1 MSPVRFNPASSLAG
15 ALAVP
20 PDKSITHR
28 AIMLAAV
35 SDRRVVIENTLDS
48 EDTAA
53 TLAAVESCGVPVEG
67 HLGGTVTID
76 GVGLRGLRP
85 PPRIDC
91 MNAGTLMR
99 LFGGLLA
106 GAAPTAVVLDGDASL
121 RRRPMNRIARPLA
134 QMGAS
139 ISTVAGGTPP
149 VSIAPARGGLVGV
162 HHQLTVASA
171 QVKSAILL
179 AGLSATGTTSVSEPV
194 RSRDHTELMLRAA
207 GIHVRVDGTTVS
219 LTGPVE
225 GLSLPDVRVPGDFSS
240 AAFHLVAGTLC
251 ANPSVR
257 LTGIN
262 LNPARS
268 GLLPVL
274 TRMGARI
281 DVMEGEPSGGEAYG
295 DLVVHRADALV
306 GTEVSA
312 DEVPAMIDEVTLMA
326 VLGAFASGETV
337 VRGAEELRVKESD
350 RIAITCRALAALGAD
365 IEELPDGFI
374 VRGRGNLRGGHIDAA
389 GDHRIAMLGAVAGL
403 TSDEGVVI
411 DGFEVAAVSYP
422 DFTRDLAELGATA

>member
-1 MSPVRFNPASSLAG
+1 MSSVRISPASSLAG
-15 ALAVP
+15 ALSVP
-20 PDKSITHR
+20 ADKSITHR

-35 SDRRVVIENTLDS
+35 SDGRVVIENTLDS
-48 EDTAA
+48 EDTGA
-53 TLAAVESCGVPVEG
+53 TLSAVEACGVTVEG
-67 HLGGTVTID
+67 HLGRTLVVD

-85 PPRIDC
+85 PSRIDC

-106 GAAPTAVVLDGDASL
+106 GVTPTAVELDGDASL

-134 QMGAS
+134 AMGAS
-139 ISTVAGGTPP
+139 VTTVAGGTPP
-149 VSIAPARGGLVGV
+149 ITIAPASGGLAGI
-162 HHQLTVASA
+162 HHRLTVASA

-179 AGLSATGTTSVSEPV
+179 AGLAADGTTSVTEPV

-207 GIHVRVDGTTVS
+207 GVDVRIDGDTVS
-219 LTGPVE
+219 IDGPVA
-225 GLSLPDVRVPGDFSS
+225 GLHLPDVRVPGDFSS

-251 ANPSVR
+251 AAPAVR

-274 TRMGARI
+274 QRMGAHI
-281 DVMEGEPSGGEAYG
+281 EVLEGAPSGGEPYG

-306 GTEVSA
+306 ATEVA
-312 DEVPAMIDEVTLMA
+312 DYEIPAMIDEVMLVA
-326 VLGAFASGETV
+326 LLGAFASGETV

-350 RIAITCRALAALGAD
+350 RITTTCRALTALGAD
-365 IEELPDGFI
+365 IEERPDGFL
-374 VRGRGNLRGGHIDAA
+374 VRGRGSLRGGRIDAE

-403 TSDEGVVI
+403 ASDEGVVV

-422 DFTRDLAELGATA
+422 GFTRDLVELGATA

>member
-1 MSPVRFNPASSLAG
+1 MSSVRISPAPSLAG

-35 SDRRVVIENTLDS
+35 SDRRVIVENTLDS
-48 EDTAA
+48 EDTGA
-53 TLAAVESCGVPVEG
+53 TLAAVEACGVAVEG
-67 HLGGTVTID
+67 HLGGTLVVD

-85 PPRIDC
+85 PARIDC

-106 GAAPTAVVLDGDASL
+106 GVTPTAVVLDGDASL

-134 QMGAS
+134 EMGAS
-139 ISTVAGGTPP
+139 LSTVAGGTPP
-149 VSIAPARGGLVGV
+149 VSVAPVPGGLAGV
-162 HHQLTVASA
+162 HHELTVASA

-179 AGLSATGTTSVSEPV
+179 AGLAATGTTSVTEPV

-207 GIHVRVDGTTVS
+207 GVDVRVDGTTVS
-219 LTGPVE
+219 LTGPVD
-225 GLSLPDVRVPGDFSS
+225 GVSLPDVRVPGDFSS

-251 ANPSVR
+251 AGPSVR

-268 GLLPVL
+268 GLLPIL

-281 DVMEGEPSGGEAYG
+281 DVMEGAPSGGEPYG
-295 DLVVHRADALV
+295 DLVVHRADTLV

-312 DEVPAMIDEVTLMA
+312 DEIPAMIDEVTLIA
-326 VLGAFASGETV
+326 LLGAFASGDTV

-350 RIAITCRALAALGAD
+350 RIATTCRAMSVLGAD
-365 IEELPDGFI
+365 VEERPDGF
-374 VRGRGNLRGGHIDAA
+374 VVHGRGGLRGGRIDAA

-403 TSDEGVVI
+403 ASDEGVTI

-422 DFTRDLAELGATA
+422 GFTRDLAELGAAA